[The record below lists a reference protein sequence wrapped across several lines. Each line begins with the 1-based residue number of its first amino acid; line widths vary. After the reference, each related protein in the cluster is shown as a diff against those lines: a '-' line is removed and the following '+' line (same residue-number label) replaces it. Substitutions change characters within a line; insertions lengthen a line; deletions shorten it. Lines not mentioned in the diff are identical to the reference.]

1 MISLLE
7 NSTDGLPERMLVG
20 LVGLAG
26 SGKDSCASMLQPL
39 GFVQVAFADKLRE
52 EVAVAFGIDIRALTD
67 PVLKHRPLA
76 ALAVVNSADSAFVV
90 RMEALG
96 HDPQAPRSAR
106 WLMQH
111 WGTEYRRAQH
121 QAYWVDKVVQ
131 RVAGLRDAGYQ
142 RFCISDVRMPDEAAC
157 VIVLGGHLVRVQRAD
172 AQSHMDA
179 EARRHSSEQYAA
191 TAPVQA
197 TIVNDGTLDDL
208 SRELVVTLTGL
219 GEPPIAQPDFMR
231 SPGAAC

>member
-1 MISLLE
+1 MISLLD
-7 NSTDGLPERMLVG
+7 NGSDGLPERMLIG

-26 SGKDSCASMLQPL
+26 SGKDSCASLLQPL
-39 GFVQVAFADKLRE
+39 GFVQIAFADRLRD
-52 EVAVAFGIDIRALTD
+52 EVAAAFGIDLRTLTD
-67 PVLKHRPLA
+67 PVLKHTPLS
-76 ALAVVNSADSAFVV
+76 ALAVVNSADAAFVA

-96 HDPQAPRSAR
+96 HDLQAPRSAR

-121 QAYWVDKVVQ
+121 QAYWVDQVVM
-131 RVAGLRDAGYQ
+131 RIAGLRAAGHC
-142 RFCISDVRMPDEAAC
+142 RLCISDVRMPDEAAC

-172 AQSHMDA
+172 AQAYMDA
-179 EARRHSSEQYAA
+179 EARRHASEQYAA

-197 TIVNDGTLDDL
+197 TIVNDGTLEDL
-208 SRELVVTLTGL
+208 SRELVVTLTAL

-231 SPGAAC
+231 CPGAAC